1 VLDRERTVANVISP
15 VPWQTDTCIGGWHYK
30 LGETYKTPKKVIDLL
45 VDIVSK
51 NGNLLLNFP
60 LPASGELDADEVKVL
75 ESITAWMAQNGEGI
89 FSTRPWTVNGEG
101 PAMQKQAAL
110 ISDGG
115 FHPNEN
121 KQPDL
126 GAQDIRFT
134 TKGKTLYALVQ
145 GWPAGE
151 LVVTSL
157 STNAGAARAT
167 DVRLLGRDQQLK
179 FTQDATGLRVT
190 MPEDKPPTADIG
202 IGLRINFV

>member
-1 VLDRERTVANVISP
+1 
-15 VPWQTDTCIGGWHYK
+15 
-30 LGETYKTPKKVIDLL
+30 
-45 VDIVSK
+45 
-51 NGNLLLNFP
+51 
-60 LPASGELDADEVKVL
+60 
-75 ESITAWMAQNGEGI
+75 
-89 FSTRPWTVNGEG
+89 
-101 PAMQKQAAL
+101 MQKQAAV

-157 STNAGAARAT
+157 STNGAAPRAT

-190 MPEDKPPTADIG
+190 PPENKPATADIG

>member
-1 VLDRERTVANVISP
+1 MLT
-15 VPWQTDTCIGGWHYK
+15 G
-30 LGETYKTPKKVIDLL
+30 
-45 VDIVSK
+45 
-51 NGNLLLNFP
+51 
-60 LPASGELDADEVKVL
+60 
-75 ESITAWMAQNGEGI
+75 ITEWMAQNGEGI

-101 PAMQKQAAL
+101 PAMQKQAAV

-157 STNAGAARAT
+157 SANTAAPRAT
-167 DVRLLGRDQQLK
+167 DVRLLGRDQPLK
-179 FTQDATGLRVT
+179 FTQDATGLRVKL
-190 MPEDKPPTADIG
+190 PAEKPPAADIG

>member
-1 VLDRERTVANVISP
+1 
-15 VPWQTDTCIGGWHYK
+15 
-30 LGETYKTPKKVIDLL
+30 
-45 VDIVSK
+45 
-51 NGNLLLNFP
+51 
-60 LPASGELDADEVKVL
+60 
-75 ESITAWMAQNGEGI
+75 
-89 FSTRPWTVNGEG
+89 
-101 PAMQKQAAL
+101 MQKQAAV

-157 STNAGAARAT
+157 STNGGRAACYRRPPAGPRSAAQ
-167 DVRLLGRDQQLK
+167 VHPGRHRP
-179 FTQDATGLRVT
+179 ARHAAG
-190 MPEDKPPTADIG
+190 E
-202 IGLRINFV
+202 